1 MLHLWTNIF
10 RLLSGELNRGLKA
23 SFTLHKAF
31 AGGSFYGV
39 NSMDSFGMDSF
50 GMDSFSRDS
59 SNSSSTFLPSL
70 NFQKTKKAICVNQN
84 TLVAMCSQV
93 SFIGCLA
100 NRFFVGLDQR
110 KLAQGN
116 ADPCKPTETNA
127 DKCRQLRDVR

>member
-1 MLHLWTNIF
+1 
-10 RLLSGELNRGLKA
+10 
-23 SFTLHKAF
+23 
-31 AGGSFYGV
+31 
-39 NSMDSFGMDSF
+39 MDSF

-59 SNSSSTFLPSL
+59 FNSSSTFLSSL
-70 NFQKTKKAICVNQN
+70 NFLKLKKAICANQS
-84 TLVAMCSQV
+84 TLVDMRLQA

-127 DKCRQLRDVR
+127 GKCRQLRDVR

>member
-31 AGGSFYGV
+31 ARGGSFYGV

-50 GMDSFSRDS
+50 SRDS
-59 SNSSSTFLPSL
+59 FNSSSTFLSSL
-70 NFQKTKKAICVNQN
+70 NFLKLKKAICANQN
-84 TLVAMCSQV
+84 TLVDMRLQA

-116 ADPCKPTETNA
+116 ADPCKPT
-127 DKCRQLRDVR
+127 